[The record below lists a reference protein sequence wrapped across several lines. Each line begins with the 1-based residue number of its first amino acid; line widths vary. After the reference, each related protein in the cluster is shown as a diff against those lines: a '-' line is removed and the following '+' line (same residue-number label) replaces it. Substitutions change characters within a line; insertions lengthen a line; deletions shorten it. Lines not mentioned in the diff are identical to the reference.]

1 MNILKDKKKLV
12 GGKQITKKFKWGIN
26 DLDKNMHKGRYC
38 PQYRQNVGIENGR
51 FNSMSTFFSKW
62 NFEFDKNKA
71 YSKVSY
77 KSSKY

>member
-1 MNILKDKKKLV
+1 
-12 GGKQITKKFKWGIN
+12 
-26 DLDKNMHKGRYC
+26 MHKGRYC

-71 YSKVSY
+71 YSKVSS
-77 KSSKY
+77 KSSIH